1 MTTKQELKQYQNF
14 INGQLMSAS
23 SGNTMD
29 SIEPSTGEAWAKI
42 PLSQQEDVETVV
54 AAARQAFPA
63 WSALSAEERSGYLR
77 RIGDSISLHDEEL
90 TTLETRDNGE
100 VIAVAPYLAEAIK
113 SVWYDAAGACKD
125 GSQGKTVQMG
135 PTSIGYTLR
144 EPFGVVVGILPW
156 NAPLFTF
163 TIKAAY
169 ALAAGN
175 TVIIKPSQQASV
187 SSLRYGELLGK
198 ILPPGVLNVI
208 SGLGRDI
215 GDALVANRGVNK
227 VSMTGSG
234 TTAGAILRASAPH
247 PKPAIFELGGKSPNI
262 VFEDADLDKAVDGVI
277 HGIYTSNAG
286 QRCTAGS
293 RILIQ
298 RSIFNE
304 MINRIAER
312 IKSTI
317 SVGDPMDLKN
327 TMGPLSSLDQYEKIR
342 SYIEL
347 GLEEGGEIVC
357 GGRHGGETI
366 LPDKPELSGGYWV
379 EPTLFKVNSN
389 SLRICQEEIFG
400 PVAVVMPFETEEEAA
415 AIANDTCFGLGAGVW
430 TRNLNLAHRMIRKIE
445 SGNVWVNTYSRVG
458 ADLPFGG
465 FKESGYGTDSI
476 LEYSREKACVIEIGE

>member
-77 RIGDSISLHDEEL
+77 RIGDSISLHAEEL

-215 GDALVANRGVNK
+215 GDALVANRGVSK

-347 GLEEGGEIVC
+347 GLEEGG
-357 GGRHGGETI
+357 
-366 LPDKPELSGGYWV
+366 
-379 EPTLFKVNSN
+379 N
-389 SLRICQEEIFG
+389 SLWRSPWRG
-400 PVAVVMPFETEEEAA
+400 
-415 AIANDTCFGLGAGVW
+415 D
-430 TRNLNLAHRMIRKIE
+430 
-445 SGNVWVNTYSRVG
+445 YS
-458 ADLPFGG
+458 
-465 FKESGYGTDSI
+465 
-476 LEYSREKACVIEIGE
+476 SRQA